1 MLHTH
6 LANRPEALVAALA
19 ALQRVDPL
27 PLPEP
32 ETVVVP
38 STALARWLSFR
49 LADALGIATQN
60 AFVFPAA
67 YVWQLFGCV
76 LPEVA
81 ANSPFDRAAMQW
93 RLLRLLGD
101 SRAPEVGHYLDGDD
115 GTRRFELA
123 GQLAALFDRYLVE
136 RPDWIAAWS
145 AGRQLGLGAD
155 EAWQADLWR
164 ALLAELPQVAKE
176 HPRERFL
183 AALRAR
189 PALRAR
195 LPRRLSLFCVE
206 AMPALY
212 WDVFAALAEW
222 IDLHVFVLAPCRAYW
237 GDIERARTRLRLE
250 IEQPDAAVLFETGH
264 PLLASLGRARQHAT
278 VRLADT
284 AAQLP
289 SAEHA
294 YFAAP
299 PATLLGR
306 VQRDILEL
314 AASHELAPD
323 ASLQIHDCHGA
334 QREAEVLLDRLLE
347 RFEALPDLQPADIL
361 ILTPDIE
368 TYGPIVAAVLA
379 NAPGPRRIPC
389 AVADRP
395 LATLPLWRA
404 LRQLCV
410 VAAGELDAES
420 VLALLDEPALRRAF
434 SIDEGELPRLRDW
447 VGEAGIRWGI
457 DAASHGWR
465 FGLRRLLLGVAL
477 PNEPER
483 LWQGMLALPG
493 IEGER
498 ADLLGRFIDFCEAL
512 FELAAKVGAGPSQAD
527 APPVGGSEAVLRA
540 RGAKIVSARETAPE
554 WCRLLAATQER
565 FLAPDESEEAQA
577 QRLRAA
583 LAQIEA
589 LAQATQC
596 AVRLPL
602 AVLLRELDGRLAEQ
616 ASAQAFVSGAA
627 TIAAL
632 QPGRPVAAR
641 IVCLVGM
648 NDGAWPRPAMPQ
660 GFDLMAAHPRPGDRN
675 PRGEDRH
682 AFLEALLC
690 ADDALIVSYAGR
702 DPRSNLSLPPAAPLA
717 ELLDTLAAMTGLP
730 ADEIV
735 LRHPLQPFGSDYF
748 SGTTGRLFSFDAEH
762 CPAPACRAVAA
773 FSAAGYVLRD
783 EEVQEIE
790 LAELQRFFAHPVR
803 YFLRE
808 RLGIHLEESEEL
820 LATHE
825 PFIPDHLEAYR
836 LRAAQFGALAA
847 GQAEDEA
854 DALLRA
860 RGWLPQGIAGTLAA
874 RAARAEALP
883 LWEAAQPWRD
893 APRRP
898 DCAVAFESAGL
909 RLAGRLDGLTDR
921 GLWRVRHGR
930 LRARDRLRLWLD
942 HLLLNLAAPPGVS
955 PVSTLIAR
963 DGMLRLAPEPAAAE
977 ILSDLLAL
985 YREGAAR
992 VLPFYPETA
1001 WAWQARKNWRREW
1014 EGDRYHGK
1022 PGERDD
1028 DYIRLAL
1035 RDKVHDGDD
1044 PLGPEFQQL
1053 AERVFAPLMNRVG
1066 DG

>member
-1 MLHTH
+1 MLHLH
-6 LANRPEALVAALA
+6 LSNRPAALVAALA

-38 STALARWLSFR
+38 STALARWLGLR

-67 YVWQLFGCV
+67 YVWQLFGRV

-81 ANSPFDRAAMQW
+81 ASSPFDRAALQW
-93 RLLRLLGD
+93 RLLRLLGA
-101 SRAPEVGHYLDGDD
+101 SRAPEIRHYLEGDD

-123 GQLAALFDRYLVE
+123 GRLAALFDRYLVE

-145 AGRQLGLGAD
+145 AGRQCGLGAD

-164 ALLAELPQVAKE
+164 ALLAELPQVAQE

-195 LPRRLSLFCVE
+195 LPRRLGLFCVE

-222 IDLHVFVLAPCRAYW
+222 IDLHVFVLAPCRSYW
-237 GDIERARTRLRLE
+237 GDIERTRTRLRLE

-299 PATLLGR
+299 PATMLGR

-314 AASHELAPD
+314 EASHEVAPD

-379 NAPGPRRIPC
+379 NAPRARRIPC

-447 VGEAGIRWGI
+447 LGEAGIRWGI
-457 DAASHGWR
+457 DAASHSWR

-498 ADLLGRFIDFCEAL
+498 AGLLGRFIDFAEAL
-512 FELAAKVGAGPSQAD
+512 FELAAKVS
-527 APPVGGSEAVLRA
+527 S
-540 RGAKIVSARETAPE
+540 RETAPE

-565 FLAPDESEEAQA
+565 FLAPDEAEEAQA

-675 PRGEDRH
+675 PRGEERH

-690 ADDALIVSYAGR
+690 AGDVLIVTYAGR

-717 ELLDTLAAMTGLP
+717 ELLDTLVAMTGLP

-762 CPAPACRAVAA
+762 CPAPASRAVAA

-825 PFIPDHLEAYR
+825 PFIPDHLEAYQ
-836 LRAAQFGALAA
+836 LREAQFGALAA

-883 LWEAAQPWRD
+883 LWEAAQPWRE
-893 APRRP
+893 ALRQP

-909 RLAGRLDGLTDR
+909 RLAGRLDGLTDQ

-930 LRARDRLRLWLD
+930 LRSRDRLRLWLD
-942 HLLLNLAAPPGVS
+942 HLLLNLAAPPGVP

-963 DGMLRLAPEPAAAE
+963 DDMLRLAHEPAAAE

-1001 WAWQARKNWRREW
+1001 WAWCAGKGWLDVWQGNDFRKI
-1014 EGDRYHGK
+1014 

-1035 RDKVHDGDD
+1035 RDGGDD
-1044 PLGPEFQQL
+1044 PLGVEFRKL
-1053 AERVFAPLMNRVG
+1053 AERVFGPLKRKVG

>member
-1 MLHTH
+1 MLHLH
-6 LANRPEALVAALA
+6 LSNRPEALVAALA

-38 STALARWLSFR
+38 STALARWLGFR
-49 LADALGIATQN
+49 LADQLGIATQN

-67 YVWQLFGCV
+67 YVWQLFGRV

-81 ANSPFDRAAMQW
+81 ASSPFDRAAMHW

-101 SRAPEVGHYLDGDD
+101 SRRAEIRHYLEGDD

-145 AGRQLGLGAD
+145 AGRQCGLGAD
-155 EAWQADLWR
+155 EAWQAPLWR
-164 ALLAELPQVAKE
+164 GLLDELPPVARE

-183 AALRAR
+183 AALCAR

-195 LPRRLSLFCVE
+195 LPRRLGLFCVE

-212 WDVFAALAEW
+212 WDVFAALASFL
-222 IDLHVFVLAPCRAYW
+222 DLHVFVLAPCREYW
-237 GDIERARTRLRLE
+237 GDIERTRRRLRLE
-250 IEQPDAAVLFETGH
+250 LEQPAAAVLCETGH

-284 AAQLP
+284 AAQVA

-299 PATLLGR
+299 PAPLLGT

-314 AASHELAPD
+314 EVSHDVAPD

-347 RFEALPDLQPADIL
+347 RFEALPDLEPAEIL

-457 DAASHGWR
+457 DAASHSWR

-493 IEGER
+493 IEGGR
-498 ADLLGRFIDFCEAL
+498 AELLGRFIDFAEAL
-512 FELAAKVGAGPSQAD
+512 FSFSAKVGAG
-527 APPVGGSEAVLRA
+527 R
-540 RGAKIVSARETAPE
+540 TAQDWAE
-554 WCRLLAATQER
+554 LLKATLER
-565 FLAPDESEEAQA
+565 FLLPDEAEEAQA
-577 QRLRAA
+577 QRLRTA
-583 LAQIEA
+583 LAQIDA

-596 AVRLPL
+596 ALRLPL

-641 IVCLVGM
+641 VVCLVGM
-648 NDGAWPRPAMPQ
+648 NDGAWPRPAPPP

-675 PRGEDRH
+675 RRGEERH

-690 ADDALIVSYAGR
+690 AGDALIVTYAGR
-702 DPRSNLSLPPAAPLA
+702 DPRSNLALPPAAPLA
-717 ELLDTLAAMTGLP
+717 ELLDTLAAMTGLS
-730 ADEIV
+730 ADAIV
-735 LRHPLQPFGSDYF
+735 FRHPLQPFGSDYF
-748 SGTTGRLFSFDAEH
+748 SGTAGRLFSFDAEH
-762 CPAPACRAVAA
+762 CPVPTSRAVAA
-773 FSAAGYVLRD
+773 FSASRTALRD
-783 EEVQEIE
+783 DDIREIE
-790 LAELQRFFAHPVR
+790 LDELQRFFAHPVR

-825 PFIPDHLEAYR
+825 PFIPDKLEAYR
-836 LRAAQFGALAA
+836 LREAQFGALAA

-860 RGWLPQGIAGTLAA
+860 RGWLPQGIAGALAA
-874 RAARAEALP
+874 RAARTEVLP
-883 LWEAAQPWRD
+883 LWAAARPWRE
-893 APRRP
+893 ALRQP
-898 DCAVAFESAGL
+898 DCAVAFEAAGL
-909 RLAGRLDGLTDR
+909 QLSGRLNGLTDR

-942 HLLLNLAAPPGVS
+942 HLLLNLAAPSGVP
-955 PVSTLIAR
+955 PVSTLLAR
-963 DGMLRLAPEPAAAE
+963 DDMLRLAPEPAAAG

-992 VLPFYPETA
+992 ALPFYPETA

-1014 EGDRYHGK
+1014 EGDRYNGK

-1028 DYIRLAL
+1028 AYIRLAL

-1044 PLGPEFQQL
+1044 PLGPEFQL
-1053 AERVFAPLMNRVG
+1053 LTRRVFDPLLLRVG